1 MTGERIVIGLSGGPE
16 GEVLIRRAVKV
27 LEGAGGGDLI
37 AVHIRS
43 AEGASREST
52 SALESQRRLVVDL
65 GGSYHTVAAHDPVEA
80 LLGFASHVGATRLVI
95 GQARAHPVSRI
106 LTGATETRIIRRAGD
121 LDVQVVPHPLAGR
134 GTGRRRQRDLGR
146 ARVAVGFVLA
156 VAIPILMQLA
166 LAVIEHSVATA
177 TLVQLAGAVA
187 VALVGGL
194 WPGVA
199 GALWSS
205 LLVNYFS
212 TPPVGELAIKDP
224 QDLLALGVF
233 VGVSV
238 AVAGVVDRSARR
250 SKEAA
255 RARAEAATLGELA
268 RGATR
273 AEDTVG
279 SLLEQALDV
288 FGVRGAAL
296 YSGPAFRNGSGSPD
310 TQAFRDAPV
319 FRDRAAGRDG
329 ETSPERKLL
338 ASAGE
343 LTDSEREGADFAG
356 HPVEPEHTVEPVD
369 DDTWLVLFGRTVPAA
384 DSSLLGAF
392 AAHVLA
398 QLERQQLAASRL
410 EVLRLA
416 EGNTMRTAILRA
428 VSHDLRTPLAG
439 IKLAVGGLLQTA
451 VTYTPEEQQELLKT
465 IDECSDRLDALVG
478 NLLDM
483 SRITADSVR
492 PLLKPVRWLDVVPA
506 ALRGLPQGSV
516 RVVLPPNLPAVDA
529 DAVLLERVI
538 ANIAENAV
546 KYAPASDVTVTSASG
561 GLSGAVLNGHPAGEL
576 RIIDHGH
583 GVPDRNVP
591 AMFRPFQRL
600 DDLSQS
606 TGVGLGLAV
615 ARGFVSAM
623 GGSLAAEETPGGGL
637 TMVIRLPLSTGHRST
652 EVGAAGPDGLNGRS
666 AAVAAAQPGVSPQET
681 AQ

>member
-1 MTGERIVIGLSGGPE
+1 MAGERIVIGLSGGLE

-27 LEGAGGGDLI
+27 LDSAGGGDLI
-37 AVHIRS
+37 AVHIRT
-43 AEGASREST
+43 AEGASHEST
-52 SALESQRRLVVDL
+52 SALESQRRLAVEL

-95 GQARAHPVSRI
+95 GQSRAHPVSRL

-146 ARVAVGFVLA
+146 VRVAVGFVLA
-156 VAIPILMQLA
+156 AAIPILMQLA

-177 TLVQLAGAVA
+177 VLVQLAGAVA

-296 YSGPAFRNGSGSPD
+296 FSGPAFRNGTDSPD
-310 TQAFRDAPV
+310 RPVLRDTPAFRDA
-319 FRDRAAGRDG
+319 DAARAG
-329 ETSPERKLL
+329 ENSSERKLL

-343 LTDSEREGADFAG
+343 LTDSELDGGEFA
-356 HPVEPEHTVEPVD
+356 EHTVEPVD
-369 DDTWLVLFGRTVPAA
+369 DGTWLVLFGRTVPAA

-492 PLLKPVRWLDVVPA
+492 PLLKPVRWLDVVPP

-561 GLSGAVLNGHPAGEL
+561 GLSGAVVNGHPAGEL
-576 RIIDHGH
+576 RIIDHGR

-623 GGSLAAEETPGGGL
+623 GGSLSAEETPGGGL
-637 TMVIRLPLSTGHRST
+637 TMVIRLPLSTGHRPTEIGST
-652 EVGAAGPDGLNGRS
+652 GHEGHDGGPS
-666 AAVAAAQPGVSPQET
+666 AAAAVPPAVTPQET

>member
-1 MTGERIVIGLSGGPE
+1 MAGERIVIGLSGGGE
-16 GEVLIRRAVKV
+16 GEILIRRAMKA
-27 LEGAGGGDLI
+27 LGGAGGGDLL

-43 AEGASREST
+43 AEGTSQEST
-52 SALESQRRLVVDL
+52 SALESQRRLVVEL
-65 GGSYHTVAAHDPVEA
+65 GGSYHTVAAQDPVEA
-80 LLGFASHVGATRLVI
+80 LLDFASHAGATRLVI
-95 GQARAHPVSRI
+95 GQSRAHRLSRL
-106 LTGATETRIIRRAGD
+106 LTGGTEARIIRRAGD

-156 VAIPILMQLA
+156 AAVPIVMQLA

-177 TLVQLAGAVA
+177 VLVQLAGAVA

-194 WPGVA
+194 WPAVA
-199 GALWSS
+199 GAFWSS

-212 TPPVGELAIKDP
+212 TPPVGELAIGDP
-224 QDLLALGVF
+224 QDLLSLGVF

-255 RARAEAATLGELA
+255 RSRAEAATLGELA

-288 FGVRGAAL
+288 FGVRGAAVF
-296 YSGPAFRNGSGSPD
+296 SGPAFRDGRPFPD
-310 TQAFRDAPV
+310 RQAFHE
-319 FRDRAAGRDG
+319 G
-329 ETSPERKLL
+329 EAFHGGQGWALRKLL
-338 ASAGE
+338 AGAGE
-343 LTDSEREGADFAG
+343 LTDPEREGRDFA
-356 HPVEPEHTVEPVD
+356 EHTVEPVD
-369 DDTWLVLFGRTVPAA
+369 DGTWLVLFGRTVPAA

-451 VTYTPEEQQELLKT
+451 VTYTPGEKQELLET
-465 IDECSDRLDALVG
+465 IDECSDRLDILVG

-492 PLLKPVRWLDVVPA
+492 PLLKPVRWLDVVPP
-506 ALRGLPQGSV
+506 ALRGLPPGSV
-516 RVVLPPNLPAVDA
+516 RVELPPNLPAVDA

-546 KYAPASDVTVTSASG
+546 KYAPASDIHVTAASG
-561 GLSGAVLNGHPAGEL
+561 GLSGSVLNGHPAGEL

-583 GVPDRNVP
+583 GVPGRNVP

-600 DDLSQS
+600 DDVSQS

-637 TMVIRLPLSTGHRST
+637 TMVIRLPLSTGSDITGHDAG
-652 EVGAAGPDGLNGRS
+652 GAVPDGGS
-666 AAVAAAQPGVSPQET
+666 PAVAPAASPVVAPRET

>member
-1 MTGERIVIGLSGGPE
+1 MAGERIVIGLSGGLE

-27 LEGAGGGDLI
+27 LEGAGGGDLL

-52 SALESQRRLVVDL
+52 SALESQRRLVVEL
-65 GGSYHTVAAHDPVEA
+65 GGSYHTVAAHDPVQA
-80 LLGFASHVGATRLVI
+80 LLGFASHVAATRLVI
-95 GQARAHPVSRI
+95 GQSRAHPLSR
-106 LTGATETRIIRRAGD
+106 LFTGATETRVIRRAGD

-146 ARVAVGFVLA
+146 VRVAVGFVLA
-156 VAIPILMQLA
+156 VAVPILMQLA

-177 TLVQLAGAVA
+177 VLVQLAGAVA

-194 WPGVA
+194 WPAVA

-212 TPPVGELAIKDP
+212 TPPLGELAIKDP
-224 QDLLALGVF
+224 QDLLSLGVF

-273 AEDTVG
+273 AEDTVR

-296 YSGPAFRNGSGSPD
+296 FSGPVSRNGTASRNRMDSGDAQPFGDAPAFR
-310 TQAFRDAPV
+310 
-319 FRDRAAGRDG
+319 DG
-329 ETSPERKLL
+329 EGGAGRKLL

-343 LTDSEREGADFAG
+343 LTDSERDGRDLA
-356 HPVEPEHTVEPVD
+356 EHTVEPVD
-369 DDTWLVLFGRTVPAA
+369 DGTWLVLFGRTVPAA

-398 QLERQQLAASRL
+398 QLERRQLAASRL

-451 VTYTPEEQQELLKT
+451 VRYTPEEKQELLET

-492 PLLKPVRWLDVVPA
+492 PLMKPVRWLDVVPP
-506 ALRGLPQGSV
+506 ALRGLPRGSV
-516 RVVLPPNLPAVDA
+516 AVVLPPNLPAVDA

-538 ANIAENAV
+538 ANITENAV

-576 RIIDHGH
+576 RIIDHGR

-637 TMVIRLPLSTGHRST
+637 TMVIRLPLSTGHGST
-652 EVGAAGPDGLNGRS
+652 GHDGHDGGPS
-666 AAVAAAQPGVSPQET
+666 AVSPAVSPVVSPREAAQ
-681 AQ
+681 

>member
-1 MTGERIVIGLSGGPE
+1 MAGERIVIGLSGGLE
-16 GEVLIRRAVKV
+16 GETLIRRAMKA
-27 LEGAGGGDLI
+27 LDGAGGGELL

-43 AEGASREST
+43 AEGASVEST
-52 SALESQRRLVVDL
+52 SALESQRRLVVEL
-65 GGSYHTVAAHDPVEA
+65 GGSYHTVAAHDTVEA
-80 LLGFASHVGATRLVI
+80 LLEFAGHVGATRLVI
-95 GQARAHPVSRI
+95 GQSRARPLARI
-106 LTGATETRIIRRAGD
+106 LTGGTEARIIRGAGD

-134 GTGRRRQRDLGR
+134 GTGRRRQRNLGR
-146 ARVAVGFVLA
+146 VRVAVGFVLA
-156 VAIPILMQLA
+156 AAVPVLLQLA
-166 LAVIEHSVATA
+166 LAVTEHSVATA
-177 TLVQLAGAVA
+177 VLVQLAGAVA

-194 WPGVA
+194 WPAVV

-212 TPPVGELAIKDP
+212 TPPVGDLAIHDP
-224 QDLLALGVF
+224 QDLFSLAVF

-268 RGATR
+268 RAATR

-288 FGVRGAAL
+288 FGVRGAAVF
-296 YSGPAFRNGSGSPD
+296 SGPAIRNGAASGDWPAPGDRPASGER
-310 TQAFRDAPV
+310 QAPRKA
-319 FRDRAAGRDG
+319 DG
-329 ETSPERKLL
+329 ETGRRLL

-343 LTDSEREGADFAG
+343 LTESERGGTEFG
-356 HPVEPEHTVEPVD
+356 EHTVEPLD
-369 DDTWLVLFGRTVPAA
+369 DGTWLVLFGKAVPAA

-398 QLERQQLAASRL
+398 QLERGQLAASRL

-451 VTYTPEEQQELLKT
+451 VRYTPKEKQELLET
-465 IDECSDRLDALVG
+465 IDECSDRLDGLVG

-492 PLLKPVRWLDVVPA
+492 PLLKPVRWLDVVPP
-506 ALRGLPQGSV
+506 ALNGLPPGRV

-546 KYAPASDVTVTSASG
+546 KYAPASDIIVTSAAG
-561 GLSGAVLNGHPAGEL
+561 GLSSAVLNGHPAGEL
-576 RIIDHGH
+576 RIIDHGR

-637 TMVIRLPLSTGHRST
+637 TMVIRLPLSTGPDSM
-652 EVGAAGPDGLNGRS
+652 GPDSLRRGAS
-666 AAVAAAQPGVSPQET
+666 PAASQQKAAQ
-681 AQ
+681 

>member
-1 MTGERIVIGLSGGPE
+1 MAGERIVIGLSGGPE
-16 GEVLIRRAVKV
+16 GEILIRRAVKA
-27 LEGAGGGDLI
+27 LDGAAGGEVL

-52 SALESQRRLVVDL
+52 TALESQRRLVVEL
-65 GGSYHTVAAHDPVEA
+65 GGSYHTVAAHHIVEA
-80 LLGFASHVGATRLVI
+80 LLEFAGHVGATRLVI
-95 GQARAHPVSRI
+95 GQSRARPLARV
-106 LTGATETRIIRRAGD
+106 LAGGTEARIIRAAGD

-134 GTGRRRQRDLGR
+134 GTGRRRQRNLGR
-146 ARVAVGFVLA
+146 VRVAVGFVLA
-156 VAIPILMQLA
+156 AAVPILLQLA
-166 LAVIEHSVATA
+166 LAVTEHSVATA
-177 TLVQLAGAVA
+177 VLVQLAGAVA

-194 WPGVA
+194 WPAVV
-199 GALWSS
+199 GAFWSS

-212 TPPVGELAIKDP
+212 TPPVGDLAIHDP
-224 QDLLALGVF
+224 QDLFSLAVF

-268 RGATR
+268 RAATR

-288 FGVRGAAL
+288 FGVRGAAVF
-296 YSGPAFRNGSGSPD
+296 SGPAFRSGAASGDWP
-310 TQAFRDAPV
+310 APG
-319 FRDRAAGRDG
+319 DRPASGERLAPPKADG
-329 ETSPERKLL
+329 ETGRRLL

-343 LTDSEREGADFAG
+343 LTGSERDGTEFA
-356 HPVEPEHTVEPVD
+356 EHTVEPLD
-369 DDTWLVLFGRTVPAA
+369 DGTWLVLFGKAVPAA

-398 QLERQQLAASRL
+398 QLERGQLAASRL

-451 VTYTPEEQQELLKT
+451 VRYTPEEKQELLET
-465 IDECSDRLDALVG
+465 IDECSDRLDGLVG

-492 PLLKPVRWLDVVPA
+492 PLLKPVRWLDVVPP
-506 ALRGLPQGSV
+506 ALTGLPPGRV

-546 KYAPASDVTVTSASG
+546 KYAPASDIIVTSAAG
-561 GLSGAVLNGHPAGEL
+561 GLSSAVLNGHPAGEL
-576 RIIDHGH
+576 RIIDHGR

-637 TMVIRLPLSTGHRST
+637 TMVIRLPLSTGPDSM
-652 EVGAAGPDGLNGRS
+652 GPDSSRHGAS
-666 AAVAAAQPGVSPQET
+666 PSSSQQEAAQ
-681 AQ
+681 

>member
-1 MTGERIVIGLSGGPE
+1 MAGERIVIGLSGGPE

-27 LEGAGGGDLI
+27 LDGAGGGDLI

-65 GGSYHTVAAHDPVEA
+65 GGSYHTVAAHDSVEA
-80 LLGFASHVGATRLVI
+80 LLAFASHVGATRLVI
-95 GQARAHPVSRI
+95 GQSRAHPVSRI

-134 GTGRRRQRDLGR
+134 GAGRRRQRDLGR
-146 ARVAVGFVLA
+146 VRVAVGFVLA

-296 YSGPAFRNGSGSPD
+296 YSGPAFRNGADSPD
-310 TQAFRDAPV
+310 TPAFGDTEAI
-319 FRDRAAGRDG
+319 RDG
-329 ETSPERKLL
+329 TSIPRRKLL

-343 LTDSEREGADFAG
+343 LTDSERDGADFAG
-356 HPVEPEHTVEPVD
+356 HAVEPEHTVEPVD

-451 VTYTPEEQQELLKT
+451 VTYTPEEHQELLET

-546 KYAPASDVTVTSASG
+546 KYAPASNVTVTSASG

-576 RIIDHGH
+576 RIIDHGR

-637 TMVIRLPLSTGHRST
+637 TMVIRLPLSTGH
-652 EVGAAGPDGLNGRS
+652 GATGQDGDDGGSS
-666 AAVAAAQPGVSPQET
+666 AAAAVPPAVSPQET